1 MKTIKRL
8 TGTENELTNF
18 AAAIGLMVV
27 TTLIASFAIMAINN
41 GIKPF

>member
-1 MKTIKRL
+1 MKTLKAL

-18 AAAIGLMVV
+18 IAAIGLIIV
-27 TTLIASFAIMAINN
+27 TTLLASFAILAINN